1 MLCNRKIYMKWFF
14 FYLYAKY
21 FSKIHHVLP
30 NDTLNFCVYMT
41 YFLFFFQ
48 HNKRQNET
56 CVLGLLHFYKDLMSA
71 APVGS
76 HHGGL
81 SASIS
86 PYPGFSWWLLAQPPV
101 FLPVPLSP
109 NHPSQEVSLSSC
121 RPSLLRLFLLPQ
133 ITPDT
138 WLNIYVVHYI

>member
-1 MLCNRKIYMKWFF
+1 MLCDRKIYMKWFF

-30 NDTLNFCVYMT
+30 NDALNFCVYMT

-81 SASIS
+81 SASVS
-86 PYPGFSWWLLAQPPV
+86 PYPGFSWLGLLSFCQCHCLQTIYHKKSHYHLD
-101 FLPVPLSP
+101 LPF
-109 NHPSQEVSLSSC
+109 HTCSSC
-121 RPSLLRLFLLPQ
+121 YKSPLILG
-133 ITPDT
+133 
-138 WLNIYVVHYI
+138 

>member
-1 MLCNRKIYMKWFF
+1 MLCDRKIYMKWFF

-30 NDTLNFCVYMT
+30 NDALNFCVYMT

-81 SASIS
+81 SASVS
-86 PYPGFSWWLLAQPPV
+86 PYPGFSWLGLLSFCQCHC
-101 FLPVPLSP
+101 LQTIY
-109 NHPSQEVSLSSC
+109 HVSLSSC
-121 RPSLLRLFLLPQ
+121 RPSLSCLFLLPQ

-138 WLNIYVVHYI
+138 WLNMYVVHYILLNV